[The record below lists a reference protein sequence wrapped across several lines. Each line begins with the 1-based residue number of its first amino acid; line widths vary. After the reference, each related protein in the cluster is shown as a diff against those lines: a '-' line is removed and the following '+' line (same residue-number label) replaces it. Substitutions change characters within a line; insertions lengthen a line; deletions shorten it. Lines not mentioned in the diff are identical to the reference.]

1 MIEEKQMIEIQ
12 RIINNKTAR
21 SKKSIVGW
29 LVAIGVGGIIA
40 IFVFGSA
47 GSAMGII
54 LGAAI
59 FAGIAVGVYFILR
72 RIGDVPEALA

>member
-1 MIEEKQMIEIQ
+1 MIEIQ
-12 RIINNKTAR
+12 RIIKNKTAK

-40 IFVFGSA
+40 MFVFGSA

-54 LGAAI
+54 LGAII
-59 FAGIAVGVYFILR
+59 FIGIAVGVYFILR
-72 RIGDVPEALA
+72 RIDDVPEALA

>member
-1 MIEEKQMIEIQ
+1 MIEIQ
-12 RIINNKTAR
+12 RIIRNKTAK

-40 IFVFGSA
+40 MFVFGSA

-54 LGAAI
+54 LGAII
-59 FAGIAVGVYFILR
+59 FIGIAVGVYFILR
-72 RIGDVPEALA
+72 RIDDVPEALA

>member
-1 MIEEKQMIEIQ
+1 MIEDKQMIEIQ
-12 RIINNKTAR
+12 RIIKNKTAK

-40 IFVFGSA
+40 MFVFGNA

-54 LGAAI
+54 LSAVI
-59 FAGIAVGVYFILR
+59 FVGIAVGVYFILR
-72 RIGDVPEALA
+72 RIDDVPEALA

>member
-1 MIEEKQMIEIQ
+1 MNEDKQMIEIQ
-12 RIINNKTAR
+12 RIIKNKTAK

-40 IFVFGSA
+40 MFVFGSA

-54 LGAAI
+54 LGAII
-59 FAGIAVGVYFILR
+59 FIGIAVGVYFILR
-72 RIGDVPEALA
+72 RIDDVPEALA

>member
-1 MIEEKQMIEIQ
+1 MNEDKQMIEIQ
-12 RIINNKTAR
+12 RIIRNKTAK

-40 IFVFGSA
+40 MFVFGSA

-54 LGAAI
+54 LGAII
-59 FAGIAVGVYFILR
+59 FIGIAVGVYFILR
-72 RIGDVPEALA
+72 RIDDVPEALA